1 MPTPRKAQI
10 SLQDTPYYHCVSR
23 CVRRGFLCGK
33 DEITKKDYSY
43 RRKWLEDRLLEISQI
58 FAIDICAYAIMDN
71 HFHVVLHV
79 DEEQAKAW
87 STEEVLHHWHKEYK
101 GTLLTQRYMNEN
113 ERVNMSEPEVD
124 AVISSA
130 NIYRQRL
137 YSISWFMKSINEH
150 IARKANK
157 EDDCTGHF
165 WEGRFKSQAFLD
177 EASLIACMAYVDL
190 NPIRADIATTPEH
203 SDYTSVKK
211 RINEITQSKA
221 TTVNKNTTARIS
233 KTPQPSILMPL
244 VGNLRDD
251 MPKGIAF
258 NLLDYIELVNET
270 GKVIRQD
277 KRGYIRSNTPILE
290 RIGIAPT
297 HWLTLTTEFEQ
308 HFTGAA
314 SHEEQLMQT
323 YKTHVKS
330 ATNALAA
337 NSS

>member
-71 HFHVVLHV
+71 HFHVVLHI

-87 STEEVLHHWHKEYK
+87 TTEQVLHHWHKEYK

-113 ERVNMSEPEVD
+113 ERLNMSSPEID

-165 WEGRFKSQAFLD
+165 WEGRFKSQALLD

-190 NPIRADIATTPEH
+190 NPIRADIAATPEN
-203 SDYTSVKK
+203 SDNTSIKK
-211 RINEITQSKA
+211 RINEITKS
-221 TTVNKNTTARIS
+221 TTTNSVTGKKSN
-233 KTPQPSILMPL
+233 TPQPNILMPF
-244 VGNLRDD
+244 VGSPRDD
-251 MPKGIAF
+251 IPKGIPF

-277 KRGYIRSNTPILE
+277 KRGYIANKTPILE
-290 RIGIAPT
+290 RIGIDST

-323 YKTHVKS
+323 YKTNVKS
-330 ATNALAA
+330 ASNALTA

>member
-23 CVRRGFLCGK
+23 CVRRGFLCGEDK
-33 DEITKKDYSY
+33 VSKKNYEY
-43 RRKWLEDRLLEISQI
+43 RRKWLEDRLVATSQM

-71 HFHVVLHV
+71 HFHLVLHV
-79 DEEQAKAW
+79 DEEQAKDW
-87 STEEVLHHWHKEYK
+87 STEQVLHHWHKEYK
-101 GTLLTQRYMNEN
+101 GTLLTQRYINES
-113 ERVNMSEPEVD
+113 ERINMSAPEID

-165 WEGRFKSQAFLD
+165 WEGRFKSQALLD
-177 EASLIACMAYVDL
+177 DASLIACMAYVDL
-190 NPIRADIATTPEH
+190 NPIRADIATTPEN

-211 RINEITQSKA
+211 RINEITKSKKINNSA
-221 TTVNKNTTARIS
+221 DKTTNIA
-233 KTPQPSILMPL
+233 QPNILMPL
-244 VGNLRDD
+244 VGNPRDD
-251 MPKGIAF
+251 MPKGIPF
-258 NLLDYIELVNET
+258 NILDYIELVNET

-277 KRGYIRSNTPILE
+277 KRGFIANNTPILE
-290 RIGIAPT
+290 RIGIDST

-314 SHEEQLMQT
+314 SNEEQLMQT

-330 ATNALAA
+330 TTKALAA